1 MRHSLRFLMV
11 PILVAAMLATALLI
25 GQSTSGR
32 LIPGSAGASVTT
44 EMSEPQAIWFTSFS
58 WSTRLFG
65 PFKSYYTG
73 GKMA

>member
-11 PILVAAMLATALLI
+11 PILVAAMLVTALLI
-25 GQSTSGR
+25 GQPTSNH
-32 LIPGSAGASVTT
+32 LMPGSSGASVTT
-44 EMSEPQAIWFTSFS
+44 EVKEPQAIWFTSFS

-73 GKMA
+73 GQMA